1 MNEITESP
9 AELSDPL
16 LPSPADAARSPA
28 SSGVPWQVVS
38 IMMAGTFMAI
48 LDSFIV
54 IVAEPVIQA
63 DLGASGGQLQW
74 TLAGYQLTYAVFLIT
89 GGRLGDLYGRRRVFV
104 LGTAI
109 FTLASVACALAGTAN
124 GLIAARLAQGLGS
137 GVMVPQVFAVITAL
151 VPERGRHR
159 VFGVLGM
166 VMGLATVSGQL
177 VGGLLIGADLFGSG
191 WRPIFWINL
200 PVGLAVILAA
210 AVRVPE
216 TWGTRARR
224 IDVPGVVLLTVAS
237 SLAIFPLI
245 EGREAGWPRWTWAC
259 FAASAVL
266 FGVFARVERRVGE
279 RGGDPL
285 VRLSLFSRR
294 PFSVGLVLVLVLYAC
309 ITSYYLVLS
318 VSLQDGLGMTALG
331 AGLTYTPAAA
341 MFFVFSMVA
350 GRLVPRYG
358 RRVLM
363 TGAVVLAA
371 GYASTAII
379 LLSGVRFA
387 PGAVIPTLML
397 QSVGGGLVIT
407 PSLNAVLARIDPRD
421 AGLASG
427 VLSTAQQ
434 VGGAL
439 GVAIIGVV
447 FFGSFHPSAGG
458 ADTAAA
464 HALAMSSVFTCA
476 AALVATVLVCL
487 LPGGRRG

>member
-9 AELSDPL
+9 AELPDPL

-216 TWGTRARR
+216 TW
-224 IDVPGVVLLTVAS
+224 
-237 SLAIFPLI
+237 
-245 EGREAGWPRWTWAC
+245 
-259 FAASAVL
+259 
-266 FGVFARVERRVGE
+266 
-279 RGGDPL
+279 
-285 VRLSLFSRR
+285 
-294 PFSVGLVLVLVLYAC
+294 
-309 ITSYYLVLS
+309 
-318 VSLQDGLGMTALG
+318 
-331 AGLTYTPAAA
+331 
-341 MFFVFSMVA
+341 
-350 GRLVPRYG
+350 
-358 RRVLM
+358 
-363 TGAVVLAA
+363 
-371 GYASTAII
+371 
-379 LLSGVRFA
+379 
-387 PGAVIPTLML
+387 
-397 QSVGGGLVIT
+397 
-407 PSLNAVLARIDPRD
+407 
-421 AGLASG
+421 
-427 VLSTAQQ
+427 
-434 VGGAL
+434 
-439 GVAIIGVV
+439 
-447 FFGSFHPSAGG
+447 
-458 ADTAAA
+458 
-464 HALAMSSVFTCA
+464 
-476 AALVATVLVCL
+476 
-487 LPGGRRG
+487 